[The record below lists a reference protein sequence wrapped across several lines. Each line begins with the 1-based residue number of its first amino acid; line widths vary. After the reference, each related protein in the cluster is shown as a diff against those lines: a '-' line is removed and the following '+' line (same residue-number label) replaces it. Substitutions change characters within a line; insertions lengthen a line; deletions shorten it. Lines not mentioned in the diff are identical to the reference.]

1 MARPMSR
8 RRLLRHIESLE
19 PSIRDEF
26 LRAVRGVRDEAN
38 IGLIAELLQAGQVD
52 AAATALGI
60 NAARFA
66 ELTEQVR
73 NAYLAGGR
81 YGAAT
86 MPVLRMDP
94 TMIVAGGYTP
104 ATRQARLSARFDMR
118 NPRAEQWLAEH
129 SSRLVREIVADQRN
143 LIRSALTAGMEAGRN
158 PRQTALDIVGRV
170 VGGRRVGGV
179 VGLTE
184 QQAGFVVNARRELS
198 SIHIPRPRIFDPV
211 SGRSRFDGPDHA
223 ASYFARTRRDRRF
236 DGIVRRAIA
245 AGQPVS
251 EADIDR
257 IVGRYS
263 DRLLALRG
271 EMIART
277 ESITAFASGRDEAV
291 VQAVEAGG
299 AKPENV
305 RKVWRATM
313 DSRTRDAHAE
323 LNGQEVGLN
332 EPFESPTGARLM
344 HPGDSSMGA
353 GPADVIGCRCL
364 VEYVVDHLAEAADD

>member
-1 MARPMSR
+1 MSR
-8 RRLLRHIESLE
+8 RRLLRYIESLE
-19 PSIRDEF
+19 PPIRDEF
-26 LRAVRGVRDEAN
+26 LRAIRAVRNEAN
-38 IGLIAELLQAGQVD
+38 VGLIAELLEAGQVD

-81 YGAAT
+81 YGAST

-94 TMIVAGGYTP
+94 TQIVAMGYTP
-104 ATRQARLSARFDMR
+104 ATRAARLSARFDMR
-118 NPRAEQWLAEH
+118 NPRAEAWLAEH

-143 LIRSALTAGMEAGRN
+143 LIRLALTAGMEAGRN

-170 VGGRRVGGV
+170 VGGRRQGGMI
-179 VGLTE
+179 GLTTAQGE
-184 QQAGFVVNARRELS
+184 WVNNARRALAS
-198 SIHIPRPRIFDPV
+198 GDPA
-211 SGRSRFDGPDHA
+211 RMAEYFSRA
-223 ASYFARTRRDRRF
+223 RRDKRL

-251 EADIDR
+251 EADIER

-299 AKPENV
+299 ARPENV

-313 DSRTRDAHAE
+313 DNRTRDAHAE
-323 LNGQEVGLN
+323 LNGTEVGLD

-344 HPGDSSMGA
+344 FPGDSSLGA
-353 GPADVIGCRCL
+353 GPADVIGCRCT
-364 VEYVVDHLAEAADD
+364 VEYRVDHIAEAA

>member
-26 LRAVRGVRDEAN
+26 LRAVRGIRAEAPVA
-38 IGLIAELLQAGQVD
+38 LIAELLEAGQVD

-118 NPRAEQWLAEH
+118 NPRAEAWLAEH

-143 LIRSALTAGMEAGRN
+143 LIRLALTAGMEAGRN

-170 VGGRRVGGV
+170 VGGRRQGGMI
-179 VGLTE
+179 GLTTAQGE
-184 QQAGFVVNARRELS
+184 WVNNARRALA
-198 SIHIPRPRIFDPV
+198 
-211 SGRSRFDGPDHA
+211 SGNPA
-223 ASYFARTRRDRRF
+223 QMAEYFSRTRRDKRL

-251 EADIDR
+251 EADIEK

-323 LNGQEVGLN
+323 LNGTEVGLN
-332 EPFESPTGARLM
+332 EAFQSPTGARLL
-344 HPGDSSMGA
+344 HPGDSSQGA
-353 GPADVIGCRCL
+353 GPADVIGCRCI

>member
-26 LRAVRGVRDEAN
+26 LRAIRDVRNEAN

-73 NAYLAGGR
+73 AAYLAGGR
-81 YGAAT
+81 YGAST

-94 TMIVAGGYTP
+94 TQIIAGGFTP

-118 NPRAEQWLAEH
+118 NPRAEAWLAEH
-129 SSRLVREIVADQRN
+129 SAKLVRDIVTDQRN
-143 LIRSALTAGMEAGRN
+143 LIRLALTAGMEAGRN
-158 PRQTALDIVGRV
+158 PRDTALDIVGRMA
-170 VGGRRVGGV
+170 GGRRQGGL

-184 QQAGFVVNARRELS
+184 AQGRWVLNARRALA
-198 SIHIPRPRIFDPV
+198 
-211 SGRSRFDGPDHA
+211 SGNPA
-223 ASYFARTRRDRRF
+223 EMASYFDRVRRDRRF

-245 AGQPVS
+245 AGEPVS
-251 EADIDR
+251 EADIAK
-257 IVGRYS
+257 ITGRYS

-291 VQAVEAGG
+291 VQAVEASG

-323 LNGQEVGLN
+323 LNGREVGLD

-353 GPADVIGCRCL
+353 GPADVIGCRCI
-364 VEYVVDHLAEAADD
+364 VEYRVDHIAEAE

>member
-19 PSIRDEF
+19 PAIRDEF
-26 LRAVRGVRDEAN
+26 LRAIRGVRNEAN
-38 IGLIAELLQAGQVD
+38 VGLIAELLEAGQVD

-104 ATRQARLSARFDMR
+104 ATRQARISARFDMR

-143 LIRSALTAGMEAGRN
+143 LIRLALTAGMEAGRN
-158 PRQTALDIVGRV
+158 PRETALDIVGRMA
-170 VGGRRVGGV
+170 GGRRQGGL

-184 QQAGFVVNARRELS
+184 AQGRWVVNARRALA
-198 SIHIPRPRIFDPV
+198 
-211 SGRSRFDGPDHA
+211 SGNPA
-223 ASYFARTRRDRRF
+223 EMASYFDRARRDKRL

-251 EADIDR
+251 EADIER

-323 LNGQEVGLN
+323 LNGTEVGLN
-332 EPFESPTGARLM
+332 EAFQSPTGARLL
-344 HPGDSSMGA
+344 HPGDSSQGA
-353 GPADVIGCRCL
+353 GPADVIGCRCI